1 MVTAYGENKDS
12 PPKVRGFESRG
23 LYLVLLLLA
32 LVAPILRKAQQS
44 VDDVI
49 KHLRR
54 LNSLN
59 LILTVGKVSSLVSLI
74 NLVLGLLNI
83 ETVKLVHD
91 LRSQT
96 YLLTSTTFLN
106 IVVHNTILL
115 KALSV
120 FW

>member
-1 MVTAYGENKDS
+1 MVTAYGENEDS
-12 PPKVRGFESRG
+12 PPKIRWFESRG

-32 LVAPILRKAQQS
+32 LVAPILRKAQKS

-49 KHLRR
+49 KHLRG
-54 LNSLN
+54 LNCLN
-59 LILTVGKVSSLVSLI
+59 LTLTVGKVSSLVSLK

-83 ETVKLVHD
+83 ESVKIHN

-96 YLLTSTTFLN
+96 YLLTSYN
-106 IVVHNTILL
+106 ISKLLYVHNTVLL